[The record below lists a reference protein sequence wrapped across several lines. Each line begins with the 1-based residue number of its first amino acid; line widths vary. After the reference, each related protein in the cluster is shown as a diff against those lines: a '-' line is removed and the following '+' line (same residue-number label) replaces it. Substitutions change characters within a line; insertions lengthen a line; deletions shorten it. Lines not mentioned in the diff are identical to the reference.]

1 MNDLNKD
8 LDKKL
13 LKYLDSKQ
21 FERLQFE
28 VDMIG
33 NIEDQSPQIKFYYA
47 SSIYLKE
54 TSKKEELLLALNL
67 FADVYEKSN
76 HLQSLYNMIAVS
88 FKIRAFK
95 KALKL
100 ANKEFEKNKED

>member
-33 NIEDQSPQIKFYYA
+33 NIEDQSPQIKFY
-47 SSIYLKE
+47 
-54 TSKKEELLLALNL
+54 
-67 FADVYEKSN
+67 
-76 HLQSLYNMIAVS
+76 
-88 FKIRAFK
+88 
-95 KALKL
+95 
-100 ANKEFEKNKED
+100 